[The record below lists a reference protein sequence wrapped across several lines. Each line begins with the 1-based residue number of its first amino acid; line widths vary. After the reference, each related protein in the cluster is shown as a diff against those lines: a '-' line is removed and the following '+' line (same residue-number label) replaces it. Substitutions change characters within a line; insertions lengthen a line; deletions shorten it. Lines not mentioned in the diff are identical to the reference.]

1 MRIISSIAPQKPCA
15 ARRGQTI
22 KNKKR
27 AVFGVIFLAVFAV
40 VLISSDIAIEYMKK
54 GLSLCARVVI
64 PSLFPFAVISELLV
78 ASGIGFSLS
87 APLARPMKKIF
98 GISEAGACVFLLGT
112 LCGFP
117 IGARSAALMY
127 DRGDISAREFTRL
140 MTFCNNPG
148 SAFVISAVGVS
159 LLGNG
164 QLGVLIYVC
173 VILSALVVGFVGQ
186 FFFRDGEENQSTSR
200 ALAPSAN
207 EMAVEIFTRAVSSSA
222 SSMLTVCAYVTFFS
236 TLVGCVGHFLS
247 MAGVSATLTA
257 FVSGALEISG
267 GVGAMSALPE
277 PMLAAV
283 GCAAVVGWSGI
294 SVHCQIMSMCAGR
307 GVSFKPYFIAK
318 AAQSI
323 ICAAMVAAVLLLSR
337 LNGNTGFE
345 DVFLLR
351 SDGDFCGSIWVCIG
365 FFALSAAPIIIKICR
380 GEKHL
385 VKKSKKIKKS
395 S

>member
-1 MRIISSIAPQKPCA
+1 
-15 ARRGQTI
+15 
-22 KNKKR
+22 
-27 AVFGVIFLAVFAV
+27 
-40 VLISSDIAIEYMKK
+40 
-54 GLSLCARVVI
+54 
-64 PSLFPFAVISELLV
+64 
-78 ASGIGFSLS
+78 
-87 APLARPMKKIF
+87 
-98 GISEAGACVFLLGT
+98 
-112 LCGFP
+112 
-117 IGARSAALMY
+117 MY

-164 QLGVLIYVC
+164 RLGVLIYVC

-207 EMAVEIFTRAVSSSA
+207 EMAVEVFTRAVSSSA
-222 SSMLTVCAYVTFFS
+222 SSMLTVCAYVAFFS

-257 FVSGALEISG
+257 FVFGALEISG

-283 GCAAVVGWSGI
+283 GCAAVVGWSGL
-294 SVHCQIMSMCAGR
+294 SVHCQIMSICAGR

-323 ICAAMVAAVLLLSR
+323 VCAAMVAAALLFSR
-337 LNGNTGFE
+337 LNGNTGFK

-351 SDGDFCGSIWVCIG
+351 GDGDFCGAIWVCITVAYFLFLG
-365 FFALSAAPIIIKICR
+365 PTQSKTLIDAFYSLFGDASLGSTVAIATYVLVNVAFVVYDIALTRLITVYLFR
-380 GEKHL
+380 L
-385 VKKSKKIKKS
+385 RKKFRFLK
-395 S
+395 